1 MNNAYKYLLTKFLP
15 IKTNFKSLKLEK
27 SDNNNKNAE

>member
-1 MNNAYKYLLTKFLP
+1 MNKSYKYLLTKLLP

-27 SDNNNKNAE
+27 SDNNNKNDE

>member
-15 IKTNFKSLKLEK
+15 IKTNFKLLKLEK
-27 SDNNNKNAE
+27 SDNNKNDE